1 MSKKLQA
8 LYSLKYN
15 PFCQE
20 VPVPALFVSPA
31 VEHFCWRIENQ
42 LGEGGF
48 ALVTGAPGSGKSV
61 ALRILELKPT
71 RVRTYKDEVPAA

>member
-1 MSKKLQA
+1 MSNKMLA

-20 VPVPALFVSPA
+20 VPVSGLYVTSA
-31 VEHFCWRIENQ
+31 VDHFCWRVEHQ

-48 ALVTGAPGSGKSV
+48 ALVSRSQP
-61 ALRILELKPT
+61 
-71 RVRTYKDEVPAA
+71 